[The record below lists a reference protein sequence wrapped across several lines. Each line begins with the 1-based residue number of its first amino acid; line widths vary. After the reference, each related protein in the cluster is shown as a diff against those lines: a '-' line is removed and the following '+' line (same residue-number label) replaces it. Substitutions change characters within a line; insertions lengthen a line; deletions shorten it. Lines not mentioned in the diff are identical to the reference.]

1 MARLGESNLTYWLYR
16 LLGAWAPYLPPE
28 TGYPLAERVS
38 GFVRRLSPAKQKVYH
53 LNMRHV
59 LGPAAT
65 EDQVAQVVRRIFTHL
80 TKGHYELFRFHRLSV
95 EELQRRM
102 QIEDW
107 EQIKDLVTQGKGA
120 IAISAHLGSVEGTFH
135 IPRLAGVRMTAPLMR
150 IQPPS
155 LFQYIRRLREM
166 QGVRLIPLDEP
177 MLELFRAL
185 RRGEMV
191 AAMTDLDPTHNGVA
205 VEFFG
210 ATAWL
215 PDGAVQIALRT
226 GAPLLPVF
234 VIRQP
239 DNTLMVKVDPPL
251 YLERTGDRK
260 QDVLTGVK
268 EVAHILERYIR
279 AYPDQWI
286 VGQSPWAPNLV

>member
-1 MARLGESNLTYWLYR
+1 MARLGESNLAYWLYR
-16 LLGAWAPYLPPE
+16 LLGAFAPYLPPE

-38 GFVRRLSPAKQKVYH
+38 GLVQRLSPAKQEVYRH
-53 LNMRHV
+53 NTRHV

-65 EDQVAQVVRRIFTHL
+65 EDQVAQVVRRIFVHL

-95 EELQRRM
+95 EELLRRM
-102 QIEDW
+102 QLEAGERLDH
-107 EQIKDLVTQGKGA
+107 LLAQGKGV
-120 IAISAHLGSVEGTFH
+120 IAISAHLGSVEGIFH
-135 IPRLAGVRMTAPLMR
+135 AARLAGIRMTAPLLR
-150 IQPPS
+150 IQPQS
-155 LFQYIRRLREM
+155 LFRYVRRLREM
-166 QGVRLIPLDEP
+166 QSVQLIPVDEP

-185 RRGEMV
+185 RRGELV
-191 AAMTDLDPTHNGVA
+191 AVMTDLDPTQSGVT
-205 VEFFG
+205 VELFG
-210 ATAWL
+210 ATARL

-239 DNTLMVKVDPPL
+239 DDTLLVKIDPPI

-260 QDVLTGVK
+260 QDVLSGVR
-268 EVAHILERYIR
+268 EVAQVLERYIR

-286 VGQSPWAPNLV
+286 VGQSPWAQNLV

>member
-1 MARLGESNLTYWLYR
+1 MARLGESNLAYWLYR
-16 LLGAWAPYLPPE
+16 LLGAFAPYLPPE

-38 GFVRRLSPAKQKVYH
+38 GLVQRLSPAKQEVYRH
-53 LNMRHV
+53 NTRHV

-65 EDQVAQVVRRIFTHL
+65 EDQVAQVVRRIFVHL

-95 EELQRRM
+95 EELLRRM
-102 QIEDW
+102 QLEAGERLDH
-107 EQIKDLVTQGKGA
+107 LLAQGKGV
-120 IAISAHLGSVEGTFH
+120 IAISAHLGSVEGIFH
-135 IPRLAGVRMTAPLMR
+135 AARLAGIRMTAPLLR
-150 IQPPS
+150 IQPQS
-155 LFQYIRRLREM
+155 LFRYVRRLREM
-166 QGVRLIPLDEP
+166 QSVQLIPVDEP

-185 RRGEMV
+185 RRGELV
-191 AAMTDLDPTHNGVA
+191 AVMTDLDPTQSGVT
-205 VEFFG
+205 VELFG
-210 ATAWL
+210 ATARL

-239 DNTLMVKVDPPL
+239 DDTLLVKIDPPI

-260 QDVLTGVK
+260 QDVLSGVR
-268 EVAHILERYIR
+268 EVAQVLERYIR

-286 VGQSPWAPNLV
+286 VGQSPWTQNLV